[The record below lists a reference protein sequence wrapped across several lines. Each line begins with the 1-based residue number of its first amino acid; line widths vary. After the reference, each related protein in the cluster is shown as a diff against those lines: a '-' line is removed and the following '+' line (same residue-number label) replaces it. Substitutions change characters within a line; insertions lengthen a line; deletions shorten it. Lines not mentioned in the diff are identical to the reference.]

1 MIFAAL
7 DVKSGAVIND
17 CKLRPRAKEFLKF
30 LRQTDKAVPA
40 RRDVHLVLDNDLRL
54 SSPEQ
59 REATALQMDQ
69 ERQEHSRPG
78 VPRTQRLE

>member
-1 MIFAAL
+1 MLFAAL

-30 LRQTDKAVPA
+30 LRQTDKALPA
-40 RRDVHLVLDNDLRL
+40 RRNVHLVLDNDLRR

-59 REATALQMDQ
+59 QEATALQMDQ

-78 VPRTQRLE
+78 VPRTQRVE